1 MKEKVPRAGPKYRLG
16 MYFDTIHDL
25 PEFDHVYVPED
36 GYASYWETD
45 TEIDEELGNLIFS
58 NVAGDSASVICID
71 EAMDLLALREQQQL
85 LAERDEINPEEDQE
99 FCRQDEELDRQRDRH
114 SRHSSASRHSHHSGS
129 DGTYEGPVQ
138 ANISRRPGNTH
149 EHVYETL
156 DDCRAALS
164 REEIYV
170 SKGSDGS
177 RESNDSTAKLSDNAA
192 PQTGTSRP
200 THRSTKHRS
209 ISFSHPP
216 DGIIPYH
223 IRHRRKLS
231 EGADFTQK
239 IPKTKP
245 DRTDRVA
252 PKSISPPAKG
262 YPFPSGVP
270 RGYAEYIALPST
282 PASPERRHSQ
292 QSSKKKL
299 PPPSLVIKHKGK
311 TYIIPV
317 VDKKMQQKSKAKGTQ
332 EAPKHGTLNTLSR
345 SNSTAFSTT
354 VYNTVGTVGR
364 RHASPPKVETSEQSH
379 RKRSKQSTQQSAQ
392 ASGQPQALA
401 KQVTQIHYGVV

>member
-1 MKEKVPRAGPKYRLG
+1 

-25 PEFDHVYVPED
+25 PEFDEVCAPED

-45 TEIDEELGNLIFS
+45 TEIDEELGNFIFS

-71 EAMDLLALREQQQL
+71 EAMDLLALREQRL
-85 LAERDEINPEEDQE
+85 LTEREEAIAEEEERQFRRQE
-99 FCRQDEELDRQRDRH
+99 KELDRPGDRH

-138 ANISRRPGNTH
+138 ANITRRPSNAH

-156 DDCRAALS
+156 DDCRAEFQA
-164 REEIYV
+164 RAEGIYV

-177 RESNDSTAKLSDNAA
+177 RESNDSTAKLSDNAT
-192 PQTGTSRP
+192 PQTGTARP

-209 ISFSHPP
+209 VSLSQPP
-216 DGIIPYH
+216 ESIIPYH

-231 EGADFTQK
+231 EGADFLHK
-239 IPKTKP
+239 VSSKTRP

-252 PKSISPPAKG
+252 PKSCSPPAKG
-262 YPFPSGVP
+262 YSFPAGVP
-270 RGYAEYIALPST
+270 RGYADYIALPGA
-282 PASPERRHSQ
+282 PASPERRHSHQ
-292 QSSKKKL
+292 SSSKKKL
-299 PPPSLVIKHKGK
+299 PPPSLIIKHKGK

-317 VDKKMQQKSKAKGTQ
+317 VDKKTQQKSRAKGTQ
-332 EAPKHGTLNTLSR
+332 ETPKHATLNTLSR

-354 VYNTVGTVGR
+354 VYNTTGTMGR
-364 RHASPPKVETSEQSH
+364 RHGSPPKAEASEQTH
-379 RKRSKQSTQQSAQ
+379 RKNKSKQPPTQGAQ
-392 ASGQPQALA
+392 VSGQAQALA
-401 KQVTQIHYGVV
+401 KQVTHIHYGVV